1 MKSKF
6 RLTKMT
12 RRQQSEIKNP
22 QSAMILGVLGA
33 VAVARLMKS
42 LLFQTEAYDPLVFLG
57 VVLGLSAIALLAAF
71 VPALR
76 ATKADPVS
84 ALRSE

>member
-1 MKSKF
+1 
-6 RLTKMT
+6 MT

-22 QSAMILGVLGA
+22 QSAVIFGVLGA

-42 LLFQTEAYDPLVFLG
+42 LLLQAEACDPLLFLG

-84 ALRSE
+84 APHSE